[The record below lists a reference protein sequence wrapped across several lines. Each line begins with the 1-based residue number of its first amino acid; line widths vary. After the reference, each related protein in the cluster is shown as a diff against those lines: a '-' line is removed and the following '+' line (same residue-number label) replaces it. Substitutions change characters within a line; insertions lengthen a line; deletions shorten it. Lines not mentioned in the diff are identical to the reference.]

1 MSQLRGA
8 AAAPVGAWQEQRQIR
23 AAPLTD
29 PDPIDCESV
38 RGSSG
43 CRRGSEGSKMCKKGG
58 DVADTL
64 LLFMAKLPW
73 NISPALL
80 LGVKLKMGEN

>member
-1 MSQLRGA
+1 
-8 AAAPVGAWQEQRQIR
+8 
-23 AAPLTD
+23 
-29 PDPIDCESV
+29 
-38 RGSSG
+38 
-43 CRRGSEGSKMCKKGG
+43 MCKKGG

-64 LLFMAKLPW
+64 LQFMAKLPW